1 MPQMV
6 KKAAAPAV
14 KPLTKSQ
21 ILNNLSESS
30 GMSKKDVQA
39 VLDGLTG
46 LIGGAVGRKGPG
58 AFTIPGLCKI
68 VVKDKPARPARK
80 HVWVPLVKEYRDI
93 PAKPASK
100 AVKVTPL
107 KALKDMV

>member
-1 MPQMV
+1 MV
-6 KKAAAPAV
+6 KKAAAD

-21 ILNNLSESS
+21 VLNSLTETT
-30 GMSKKDVQA
+30 GLGKKDVQG
-39 VLDGLTG
+39 VLDALTG
-46 LIGGAVGRKGPG
+46 LISSAVNKKGPG

-68 VVKDKPARPARK
+68 VVKDKPARLARK
-80 HVWVPLVKEYRDI
+80 HVWVPLVQEYRDI

-107 KALKDMV
+107 KALKDMVN

>member
-1 MPQMV
+1 MA
-6 KKAAAPAV
+6 KKAATAV

-21 ILNNLSESS
+21 ILNSLTESS
-30 GMSKKDVQA
+30 GLAKKDVLA
-39 VLDGLTG
+39 VLDSLTG
-46 LIGGAVGRKGPG
+46 LIGESVKKGGPG

-80 HVWVPLVKEYRDI
+80 NVWVPLVQEYRDI

-100 AVKVTPL
+100 AIKVTPL

>member
-1 MPQMV
+1 MA
-6 KKAAAPAV
+6 KKAAAN

-21 ILNNLSESS
+21 ILNSLTESTELP
-30 GMSKKDVQA
+30 KKDVQA
-39 VLDGLTG
+39 VLDALTG
-46 LIGGAVGRKGPG
+46 LIGDAVGRKGPG
-58 AFTIPGLCKI
+58 SFTIPGLCKI
-68 VVKDKPARPARK
+68 VVKDKPAKPARK
-80 HVWVPLVKEYRDI
+80 HVWVPLVQEYRDI

>member
-1 MPQMV
+1 MV
-6 KKAAAPAV
+6 KKAASSAV

-21 ILNNLSESS
+21 ILNGLTESS
-30 GMSKKDVQA
+30 GVAKKDVQA
-39 VLDGLTG
+39 VLDSLTG
-46 LIGGAVGRKGPG
+46 LISESVKKGGPG

-68 VVKDKPARPARK
+68 VVKDKPARVAKK
-80 HVWVPLVKEYRDI
+80 HVWVPLVQEYRDI

-100 AVKVTPL
+100 AIKVTPL

>member
-1 MPQMV
+1 MA
-6 KKAAAPAV
+6 KSAAN
-14 KPLTKSQ
+14 KPMTKSQ
-21 ILNNLSESS
+21 ILNSLTESTEL
-30 GMSKKDVQA
+30 SKKDVQA
-39 VLDGLTG
+39 VLDALTNLVG
-46 LIGGAVGRKGPG
+46 DAVGRKGPG
-58 AFTIPGLCKI
+58 SFTIPGLCKI

-80 HVWVPLVKEYRDI
+80 NVWVPLVQEYRDI

>member
-6 KKAAAPAV
+6 KKAASSAV

-21 ILNNLSESS
+21 ILNGLTESS
-30 GMSKKDVQA
+30 GVAKKDVQA
-39 VLDGLTG
+39 VLDSLTG
-46 LIGGAVGRKGPG
+46 LISESVKKGGPG

-68 VVKDKPARPARK
+68 VVKDKPARVAKK
-80 HVWVPLVKEYRDI
+80 HVWVPLVQEYRDI

-100 AVKVTPL
+100 AIKVTPL

>member
-1 MPQMV
+1 MA
-6 KKAAAPAV
+6 KKAATTV

-21 ILNNLSESS
+21 VLNGLAESS
-30 GMSKKDVQA
+30 GVAKKDVQA

-46 LIGGAVGRKGPG
+46 LISDAVSKGGPG

-68 VVKDKPARPARK
+68 VVRDKPAKPARK
-80 HVWVPLVKEYRDI
+80 NVWVPLVQEYRDI

-100 AVKVTPL
+100 DIKVRPL

>member
-1 MPQMV
+1 MA
-6 KKAAAPAV
+6 KKDAAV

-21 ILNNLSESS
+21 ILNSLTESS
-30 GMSKKDVQA
+30 GIAKKDVQA
-39 VLDGLTG
+39 VLESLTG
-46 LIGGAVGRKGPG
+46 LISESVGKNGPG

-68 VVKDKPARPARK
+68 VVKDQPARPARQ
-80 HVWVPLVKEYRDI
+80 HVWVPLVQEYRDI

>member
-1 MPQMV
+1 MA
-6 KKAAAPAV
+6 KKAAGV

-21 ILNNLSESS
+21 ILNSLAENS
-30 GMSKKDVQA
+30 GVAKKDVQA
-39 VLDGLTG
+39 VLDALTG
-46 LIGGAVGRKGPG
+46 LIGDAVSKKGPG

-68 VVKDKPARPARK
+68 VVKDKPAKPARK
-80 HVWVPLVKEYRDI
+80 HVWVPLVQEYRDI

>member
-1 MPQMV
+1 MV
-6 KKAAAPAV
+6 KKAAA
-14 KPLTKSQ
+14 KSLTKSQ
-21 ILNNLSESS
+21 ILNSLTEST
-30 GMSKKDVQA
+30 GLGKKEVQS
-39 VLDGLTG
+39 VLDALTG
-46 LIGGAVGRKGPG
+46 LISDSVGKKGPG

-80 HVWVPLVKEYRDI
+80 HVWVPLVQEYRDI

-100 AVKVTPL
+100 AVKVTAL

>member
-1 MPQMV
+1 MA
-6 KKAAAPAV
+6 KKPAAAAL

-21 ILNNLSESS
+21 VLNSLTESS
-30 GMSKKDVQA
+30 GVAKKDVQA
-39 VLDGLTG
+39 VLDSLTG
-46 LIGGAVGRKGPG
+46 LISESVGKKGAG

>member
-1 MPQMV
+1 MA
-6 KKAAAPAV
+6 KKDAAV

-21 ILNNLSESS
+21 ILNSLTESS
-30 GMSKKDVQA
+30 GIAKKDVQA
-39 VLDGLTG
+39 VLESLTG
-46 LIGGAVGRKGPG
+46 LISESVGKNGPG

-68 VVKDKPARPARK
+68 VVKDKPAREARQ
-80 HVWVPLVKEYRDI
+80 HVWVPLVQEYRDI
-93 PAKPASK
+93 PWKPASK

>member
-1 MPQMV
+1 MV
-6 KKAAAPAV
+6 KKAAAA
-14 KPLTKSQ
+14 KPMTKSQ
-21 ILNNLSESS
+21 ILNALAESS
-30 GMSKKDVQA
+30 ELPKKDVQA
-39 VLDGLTG
+39 VLEALTG
-46 LIGGAVGRKGPG
+46 LIGDAVSKSGPG

-68 VVKDKPARPARK
+68 VVKDKPAKPARK
-80 HVWVPLVKEYRDI
+80 HVWVPLVQEYRDI

>member
-1 MPQMV
+1 MN
-6 KKAAAPAV
+6 KKVAAV
-14 KPLTKSQ
+14 KPKALTKSQ
-21 ILNNLSESS
+21 VLNSLTESS
-30 GMSKKDVQA
+30 GIAKKDVQA
-39 VLDGLTG
+39 VLDALTG
-46 LIGGAVGRKGPG
+46 LIGESVNKKGPG
-58 AFTIPGLCKI
+58 VFTIPGLCKI